1 MVVQRGNDEKVV
13 NCICAKTQCKWDKMV
28 IVLEQCLPLPKP
40 ILVKLASKQL
50 LQMLGLNA

>member
-1 MVVQRGNDEKVV
+1 MVMQRRNDEKVV
-13 NCICAKTQCKWDKMV
+13 NCVYAKTQCKWDKMV